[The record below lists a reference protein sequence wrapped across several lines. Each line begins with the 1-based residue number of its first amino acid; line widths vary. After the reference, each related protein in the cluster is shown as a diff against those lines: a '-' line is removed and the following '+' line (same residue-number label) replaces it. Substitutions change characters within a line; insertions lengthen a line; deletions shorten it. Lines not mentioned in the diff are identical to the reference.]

1 MNMST
6 SSEFSDQKPLKV
18 SEKTSFSHTCNL
30 LSQYIKEKGSFGDLN
45 LGITCN
51 TEPLELPVTSCQS
64 ATTMNLFPTKENNMA
79 PKNLTAMDLINSSA
93 VKSVIKR
100 PKAAELTI
108 FYGGQVIVF
117 DDFPA
122 DKADVL
128 MSFARN
134 GISQSHTYTLSQP
147 SFAYNLVRT
156 SADSSAAVIP
166 QPSLRPVVCDLPI
179 ARKASL
185 HRFLEKRKD
194 RIAAK
199 APYQITSS
207 MAISN
212 KPLESMSW
220 LGLSAKSPQ
229 I

>member
-1 MNMST
+1 MST
-6 SSEFSDQKPLKV
+6 SSEFSDQKPLRLP
-18 SEKTSFSHTCNL
+18 EKTSFSHTCNL

-51 TEPLELPVTSCQS
+51 TEPSGISCQS

-93 VKSVIKR
+93 VKSANR
-100 PKAAELTI
+100 GPKAAELTI

-122 DKADVL
+122 DKADEL
-128 MSFARN
+128 MSFAGK
-134 GISQSHTYTLSQP
+134 GISQSNTYTLSQP
-147 SFAYNLVRT
+147 SFAHNLVRT
-156 SADSSAAVIP
+156 SADSCAPVIP
-166 QPSLRPVVCDLPI
+166 QPSLRPPVVCDLPI

-199 APYQITSS
+199 APYQITRS
-207 MAISN
+207 MEISN
-212 KPLESMSW
+212 KSVESMSW
-220 LGLSAKSPQ
+220 LGLGSKSHQ